1 MCDAEWCLFYCQ
13 KLYSEETFLLSCVK
27 KWFSSVS
34 FTDEKPFYLIFFLHN
49 KNLVLMFVILQL
61 KKKQNKLYF
70 ILNFFSHSVPILKI
84 FIFFYQKKNV

>member
-1 MCDAEWCLFYCQ
+1 
-13 KLYSEETFLLSCVK
+13 
-27 KWFSSVS
+27 
-34 FTDEKPFYLIFFLHN
+34 
-49 KNLVLMFVILQL
+49 MFVILQL